1 VLQYFVDGGATIVPM
16 GVTVGGTDAPSSHAS
31 PTTEI
36 VSEG

>member
-16 GVTVGGTDAPSSHAS
+16 GVTVGGTDAPPSPPS
-31 PTTEI
+31 PTTDI